1 MANPVTPVDFIQSEG
16 VTFLAHLM
24 GRLSDQLVRACEQWF
39 TEYGLIAPPRTSST
53 LHVLYRQG
61 ARSITE
67 IAAAISQSH
76 PLVINWVRQ
85 LKALGLV
92 ESTTD
97 THDRRRTIVSL
108 TESGMAE
115 AVRLLEADKLIARA
129 YETLLQQADA
139 PVFDALWRVEAAM
152 RNQSFF
158 DRLVEAEKGCP
169 LIAP

>member
-1 MANPVTPVDFIQSEG
+1 MADPVMSNDFIQSEG

-24 GRLSDQLVRACEQWF
+24 GRLSDRFVRACEQWF

-53 LHVLYRQG
+53 LHVLHRQG

-92 ESTTD
+92 EAITD
-97 THDRRRTIVSL
+97 SRDRRRTIVSL
-108 TESGMAE
+108 TERGTAE
-115 AVRLLEADKLIARA
+115 AIRLLEADKVIARA

-139 PVFDALWRVEAAM
+139 PVFNALWRVEAAT
-152 RNQSFF
+152 RDQSFF
-158 DRLVEAEKGCP
+158 NRLVEAEKGCP
-169 LIAP
+169 PIAP